1 MKMLNSHCC
10 YGYYSAMN
18 SFWRPKKKTYLQWS
32 SLVLNAPWKPIQ
44 HAKQKDES
52 TVWPGFPV
60 LHNAHFLSFAAS
72 VCLPAWLCL
81 PVTHQHLGGDLHT
94 QRGRKS
100 RFECAS
106 AMEGASVVLKG
117 RQRQEITR
125 LSVWNQPFSLRGI
138 MHDNPSGVQRCL
150 FMCEWGKPA
159 CVQFTLPPGLNSYVR
174 IAHALCGATCSCLR
188 AAQVKF

>member
-1 MKMLNSHCC
+1 MLMKRKRYGNLFKAMLISILGPNASNIKKKVFKSPKCFGVQVSTFTWKC
-10 YGYYSAMN
+10 WTLIVVMVIIQPWIALDV
-18 SFWRPKKKTYLQWS
+18 PKKTIPAVKLFGVKCT
-32 SLVLNAPWKPIQ
+32 VEPIQ
-44 HAKQKDES
+44 RAKQKDES

-106 AMEGASVVLKG
+106 AMEGASMVLK
-117 RQRQEITR
+117 RQTKTR
-125 LSVWNQPFSLRGI
+125 DHQAVSV
-138 MHDNPSGVQRCL
+138 
-150 FMCEWGKPA
+150 KPA
-159 CVQFTLPPGLNSYVR
+159 IHSER
-174 IAHALCGATCSCLR
+174 HHAW
-188 AAQVKF
+188 